1 MLSHDLYSPVEGILN
16 LGRLGADLDGV
27 RSMGRVLKQSI
38 VWVEQLSGELEEKLT
53 LWTTVVESRQVAE
66 FKSHIK
72 HQGSRFKV
80 DVQFNL
86 YPTAKVDSHLKSTLN
101 VTMTPYNSPFFS
113 VPSQVTFLLAKL
125 FCRRTHDEPVGIL

>member
-72 HQGSRFKV
+72 HQGSRFKNRRSDYRQIWV
-80 DVQFNL
+80 EGDQGASDFSPLLFHPHIVIPGLCKYQPQL
-86 YPTAKVDSHLKSTLN
+86 Y
-101 VTMTPYNSPFFS
+101 
-113 VPSQVTFLLAKL
+113 
-125 FCRRTHDEPVGIL
+125 